1 MAEYGLKILNTDS
14 EIQIDGS
21 FVNYSLRDSADD
33 QDIGGTS
40 TQVSHNFTTATPY
53 PPVIL
58 IKPLENLGIC
68 LTSLNYS
75 SSNYT
80 GFKIGGAANATYSY
94 RVFYPAGNKSSED
107 YGLRVYN
114 ADEKLVFDSGYA
126 PFRIIDVI
134 SATHGTTYSH
144 GATDS
149 KVWYIITPLQ
159 YGFHCTWPGPP
170 APPLPVLGSVSGI
183 QRVNS
188 SQVKVAWCPIG
199 QVWQNTKCMDYGET
213 GSSVKLVVCECD
225 E

>member
-80 GFKIGGAANATYSY
+80 GFRIGGAANATYSY
-94 RVFYPAGNKSSED
+94 RVFYPDGNKSSED

-159 YGFHCTWPGPP
+159 MQYVCTWPGPP
-170 APPLPVLGSVSGI
+170 APGRPILGFMSGVK
-183 QRVNS
+183 RTS
-188 SQVKVAWCPIG
+188 STQVTVDFMGIG
-199 QVWQNTKCMDYGET
+199 QVGSAPAIGGGNTGT
-213 GSSVKLVVCECD
+213 VSNLIVCECD

>member
-1 MAEYGLKILNTDS
+1 MTEYGLKILNTDG

-21 FVNYSLRDSADD
+21 FVNYSLRDGDNSKS
-33 QDIGGTS
+33 IGSSIGTVAHS
-40 TQVSHNFTTATPY
+40 FSPSTPY
-53 PPVIL
+53 PPVVL
-58 IKPLENLGIC
+58 IKPLQDIPLC
-68 LTSLNYS
+68 LIELTYS
-75 SSNYT
+75 SPNYT
-80 GFKIGGAANATYSY
+80 GFRVGGAANATYSY

-126 PFRIIDVI
+126 PFRIINVI
-134 SATHGTTYSH
+134 SATIGSTYSH

-159 YGFHCTWPGPP
+159 YGFNCTWPGPP
-170 APPLPVLGSVSGI
+170 APLLPVLGRVSGI

-199 QVWQNTKCMDYGET
+199 QVWQNTQCMDYGET
-213 GSSVKLVVCECD
+213 GSSVKLIVCECD

>member
-1 MAEYGLKILNTDS
+1 MAEYGLKILNTDG

-21 FVNYSLRDSADD
+21 FVNYNLRQSANN
-33 QDIGGTS
+33 QNIGGT
-40 TQVSHNFTTATPY
+40 TTEILHNFTTATPY

-58 IKPLENLGIC
+58 IKPLQNLGIC
-68 LTSLNYS
+68 LTSLEYS
-75 SSNYT
+75 SPNYT
-80 GFKIGGAANATYSY
+80 GFRIGGAANATYSY

-159 YGFHCTWPGPP
+159 MQYICLWHG
-170 APPLPVLGSVSGI
+170 PPLPAMPILGFISGVK
-183 QRVNS
+183 RAS
-188 SQVKVAWCPIG
+188 STQVTVDFMDIG
-199 QVWQNTKCMDYGET
+199 QVGLARAIGGANTGT
-213 GSSVKLVVCECD
+213 VSKLIVCECD